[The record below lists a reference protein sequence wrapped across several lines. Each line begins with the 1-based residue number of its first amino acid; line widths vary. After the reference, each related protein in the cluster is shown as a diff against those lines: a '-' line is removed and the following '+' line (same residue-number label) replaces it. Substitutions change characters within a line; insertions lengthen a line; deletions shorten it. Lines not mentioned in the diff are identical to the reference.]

1 MVVRKKSHKL
11 TKRKTSRKS
20 TTRKFSKKQTKTLQ
34 KPKFSMLI
42 KQSQRNSADFKIFV
56 LRNDKVAGELKNI
69 RSSQVVGKAVKILN
83 YAKRKKIN
91 LVKAWDAVA

>member
-1 MVVRKKSHKL
+1 MVVRKKSRKL
-11 TKRKTSRKS
+11 TKRKASKKLPRRKS
-20 TTRKFSKKQTKTLQ
+20 SKTKTKTPT
-34 KPKFSMLI
+34 KPKFTMLI
-42 KQSQRNSADFKIFV
+42 KQSQRNSADLKIFV

-83 YAKRKKIN
+83 YAKRRKVN